1 MEIKEAIY
9 KRRSIRKFKDQ
20 KVDEKII
27 EELLHLAMAAPS
39 AVNAR
44 PWEFYVVENP
54 SVLNNFYLT
63 FQSMHYHAP
72 LAIVVCAN
80 ELNIYPKAKDYWIQ
94 DCSAAIENILL
105 GALSFS
111 LGSVWC
117 GITPQEEKVAQ
128 VKRILSLG
136 DNIIPLGLVYLGYP
150 DEEKEP
156 RDQYDKSKVRYIK

>member
-1 MEIKEAIY
+1 
-9 KRRSIRKFKDQ
+9 
-20 KVDEKII
+20 
-27 EELLHLAMAAPS
+27 
-39 AVNAR
+39 
-44 PWEFYVVENP
+44 
-54 SVLNNFYLT
+54 
-63 FQSMHYHAP
+63 MHYHAP

-80 ELNIYPKAKDYWIQ
+80 ELNMYPKAKDYWIQ